1 MGGNV
6 ALKEKT
12 SSAKNMGTTPTHSEE
27 NQNVIWKDLQ
37 DMLNRAGG
45 RTKKKTA
52 STEQWIQILLLQV

>member
-12 SSAKNMGTTPTHSEE
+12 SSAKNMETTPTHSEE
-27 NQNVIWKDLQ
+27 NKNIIWKDLQ
-37 DMLNRAGG
+37 DMLNRVGG
-45 RTKKKTA
+45 GTKKKTE

>member
-27 NQNVIWKDLQ
+27 NQNVIWKDRQ

-52 STEQWIQILLLQV
+52 STEP